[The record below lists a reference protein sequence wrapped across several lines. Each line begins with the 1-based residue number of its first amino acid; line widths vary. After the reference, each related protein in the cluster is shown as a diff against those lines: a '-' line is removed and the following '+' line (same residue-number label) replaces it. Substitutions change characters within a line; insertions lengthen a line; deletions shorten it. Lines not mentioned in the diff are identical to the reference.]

1 MANSRTDT
9 NPVWSSTD
17 EDAGPCLACGGEFAS
32 LPASQ
37 RLQFTHCGGT
47 GAICIN
53 KQTGETCSC
62 GTAPTLGNFPGA
74 IQDFIFWGS
83 GAYAL
88 NLDGDQV
95 YAINATTPVFE
106 TGPGLTP
113 PWTNLFAVG
122 PDRIAISG
130 VDNVGQYK
138 MARAYVNSIAEHT
151 CCN

>member
-17 EDAGPCLACGGEFAS
+17 DDAGPCTACGGSWAELAAS
-32 LPASQ
+32 D
-37 RLQFTHCGGT
+37 RLQYTHCGGT

-53 KQTGETCSC
+53 KTTGETCSC
-62 GTAPTLGNFPGA
+62 GTAPYLGNFPGP
-74 IQDFIFWGS
+74 IKDFIFWGS

-88 NLDGDQV
+88 SVNGDKV

-106 TGPGLTP
+106 TGPDLVP

-122 PDRIAISG
+122 PDRIALSG
-130 VDNVGQYK
+130 QDSTGQYK
-138 MARAYVNSIAEHT
+138 MTRAWVNSIAEHT
-151 CCN
+151 CCD